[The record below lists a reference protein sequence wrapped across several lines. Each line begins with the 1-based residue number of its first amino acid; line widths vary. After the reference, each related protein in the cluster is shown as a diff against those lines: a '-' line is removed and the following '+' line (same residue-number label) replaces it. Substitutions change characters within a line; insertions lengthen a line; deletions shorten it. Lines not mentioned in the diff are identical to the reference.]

1 MMGNMKA
8 VVIREAGGP
17 EVLKIET
24 LPVPT
29 PRPGWVLIRVRAF
42 GLNRS
47 ELFTRQGHSPNV
59 PFPRV
64 LGIEA
69 VGEVVTDPDGG
80 FAEGDRVA
88 TAMGGMGRNFDG
100 GYAEFTLVPKSQVQK
115 LDTSLPW
122 EVLGALPEMVQT
134 AWGSLNTA
142 LRLRKGETL
151 LIRGGTTS
159 VGLTAAI
166 LAKQA
171 GARVLATTRRKDRRE
186 MLTRNGADE
195 VFVDTGQIAPAVR
208 AAHPKGVDRVLELV
222 GTTTLLDSLQC
233 AAMGGSVCMTG
244 MVGNAWELERFSPMD
259 AIPTAVNLTTYSGG
273 AEDFISTPL
282 QQVVDAVEAGTF
294 VPPIGKTFIIDEIV
308 EAHSTMEA
316 NTAGGKIVVTTP

>member
-1 MMGNMKA
+1 MQSMKA
-8 VVIREAGGP
+8 VVIRRPGGP
-17 EVLKIET
+17 EVLQLET

-29 PRPGWVLIRVRAF
+29 PKPGWVLIRVRAF

-69 VGEVVTDPDGG
+69 VGEVVAAPEGG

-88 TAMGGMGRNFDG
+88 TAMGGMGRQFDG
-100 GYAEFTLVPKSQVQK
+100 GYAEYTLVPVGQVQK
-115 LDTSLPW
+115 IETGLPW
-122 EVLGALPEMVQT
+122 DVLGALPEMVQT
-134 AWGSLNTA
+134 AWGSLNMA
-142 LRLRKGETL
+142 LRAAPGETL

-166 LAKQA
+166 LARQA
-171 GARVLATTRRKDRRE
+171 GLRVLATTRRPDRRD
-186 MLTRNGADE
+186 MLLENGADE
-195 VFVDTGQIAPAVR
+195 VFVDTGEIAGAVR
-208 AAHPKGVDRVLELV
+208 EAHPGGVHRVLELV
-222 GTTTLLDSLQC
+222 GTTTLLDSLRC
-233 AAMGGSVCMTG
+233 AATGGSVCMTG

-259 AIPTAVNLTTYSGG
+259 SIPTGVNLTTYSGG
-273 AEDFISTPL
+273 AGDFLATPL

-294 VPPIGKTFIIDEIV
+294 VPPIGRTFGIDDIV
-308 EAHSTMEA
+308 EAHRTMEA
-316 NTAGGKIVVTTP
+316 NTAGGKMVVTT

>member
-1 MMGNMKA
+1 MSSMKA

-17 EVLKIET
+17 DVLKLET
-24 LPVPT
+24 LPIPE
-29 PRPGWVLIRVRAF
+29 PKPGWVLIRVRAF

-69 VGEVVTDPDGG
+69 VGEVVSAPDGG
-80 FAEGDRVA
+80 FAEGDAVA
-88 TAMGGMGRNFDG
+88 TAMGGMGRQFDG
-100 GYAEFTLVPKSQVQK
+100 GYAEFTLVPAGQVQK
-115 LDTSLPW
+115 ITTTLSW
-122 EVLGALPEMVQT
+122 SVLGALPEMVQT

-142 LRLRKGETL
+142 LGTKSGETL

-159 VGLTAAI
+159 VGMTAAI
-166 LAKQA
+166 LAKQT
-171 GARVLATTRRKDRRE
+171 GLRVLATSRRGDRRD
-186 MLTRNGADE
+186 MLLKNGADE
-195 VFVDTGQIAPAVR
+195 VYIDAGEIAPDVR
-208 AAHPKGVDRVLELV
+208 EAHPKGADRVLELV

-233 AAMGGSVCMTG
+233 ASMGGSVCMTG
-244 MVGNAWELERFSPMD
+244 MVGNAWEFERFSPMG

-282 QQVVDAVEAGTF
+282 QQVVDAVETGTF
-294 VPPIGKTFIIDEIV
+294 NPPIGMTYSIDKIV
-308 EAHSTMEA
+308 DAHRAMED
-316 NTAGGKIVVTTP
+316 NSAGGKIVVTT

>member
-1 MMGNMKA
+1 MSSMKA

-24 LPVPT
+24 MPVPE
-29 PRPGWVLIRVRAF
+29 PKPGWVLIRVRAF

-69 VGEVVTDPDGG
+69 VGEVVSDPDGG
-80 FAEGDRVA
+80 FEKGDIVA
-88 TAMGGMGRNFDG
+88 TAMGGMGRQFDG
-100 GYAEFTLVPKSQVQK
+100 GYAEYTLVPAAQVQRITTR
-115 LDTSLPW
+115 LDWS
-122 EVLGALPEMVQT
+122 VLGALPEMVQT

-142 LRLRKGETL
+142 LRAKSGETL

-159 VGLTAAI
+159 IGLTAAI
-166 LAKQA
+166 LAKQS
-171 GARVLATTRRKDRRE
+171 GLRVLATSRREDRRD
-186 MLTRNGADE
+186 MLLKNGADE
-195 VFVDTGQIAPAVR
+195 VFIDGGEIAPAVR
-208 AAHPKGVDRVLELV
+208 DAHPDGVNKVLELV

-244 MVGNAWELERFSPMD
+244 MVGNKWEFERFSPMG
-259 AIPTAVNLTTYSGG
+259 AIPTAVKLTTYAGG
-273 AEDFISTPL
+273 AEDFIATPL
-282 QQVVDAVEAGTF
+282 QTVVDAVEAGTF
-294 VPPIGKTFIIDEIV
+294 SAPIGKTFSIDEIV
-308 EAHSTMEA
+308 EAHRAMED
-316 NTAGGKIVVTTP
+316 NNAGGKIVVTT